1 MSTIEGEGAKVVQLD
16 RDYDETVKHA
26 AEAAEAMN
34 GLLVQD
40 TAWEG
45 YEQIPQVSTA
55 TYRSLG
61 CTMHYLTLG
70 RSPFVTVSPFF
81 DTYRP
86 STLIP
91 QFPNH

>member
-1 MSTIEGEGAKVVQLD
+1 
-16 RDYDETVKHA
+16 
-26 AEAAEAMN
+26 
-34 GLLVQD
+34 
-40 TAWEG
+40 
-45 YEQIPQVSTA
+45 
-55 TYRSLG
+55 
-61 CTMHYLTLG
+61 MHYLTLG